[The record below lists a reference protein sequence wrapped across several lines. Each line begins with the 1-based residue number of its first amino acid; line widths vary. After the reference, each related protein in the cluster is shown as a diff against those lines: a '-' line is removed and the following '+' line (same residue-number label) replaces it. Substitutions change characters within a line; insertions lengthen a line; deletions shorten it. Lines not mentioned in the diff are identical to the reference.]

1 MNPQAFDGSYVHVV
15 RAVGDTFHS
24 RCTADEFIPGV
35 LTISSLD
42 EPDRLPLPRVYG
54 PGDWIEAV
62 VVGNGHPM
70 FGLVNAKES
79 K

>member
-1 MNPQAFDGSYVHVV
+1 MANQFDGSYVHVV

-24 RCTADEFIPGV
+24 RCTADSFEPGV

-42 EPDRLPLPRVYG
+42 EPLSLPLPRVYG
-54 PGDWIEAV
+54 PGEWIEATV
-62 VVGNGHPM
+62 YGVGGYPEFSM
-70 FGLVNAKES
+70 MAEKET